1 MGHPKVV
8 PCFHSKASCQMVL
21 VLGALDVS
29 QCPDIPTAR
38 KSYSSGEPAAM
49 WVDFRHSSAVF
60 GRKRNNGRHL
70 SRSKATAGPEIR
82 NPALSSPQGSY
93 VPQSLRQTNIKACL

>member
-29 QCPDIPTAR
+29 QCPDIPTDKEILLKR
-38 KSYSSGEPAAM
+38 GTGSDVGRFPPL
-49 WVDFRHSSAVF
+49 FRRF
-60 GRKRNNGRHL
+60 R
-70 SRSKATAGPEIR
+70 
-82 NPALSSPQGSY
+82 PQ
-93 VPQSLRQTNIKACL
+93 KE